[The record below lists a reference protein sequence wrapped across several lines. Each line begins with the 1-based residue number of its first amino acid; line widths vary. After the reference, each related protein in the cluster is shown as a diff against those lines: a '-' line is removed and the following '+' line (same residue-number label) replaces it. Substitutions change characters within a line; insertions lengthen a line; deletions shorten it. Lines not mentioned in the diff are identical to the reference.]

1 MDVYHAAM
9 KHTTL
14 TYNLHY
20 NRASS
25 HLNSV
30 IKQCNPG
37 IIFLQ
42 ELLTDERSLSNVIDM
57 GYELADFSNSF
68 LRKDNIYGVA
78 TFYKPTLYK
87 VRHRKSLSLPSSVI
101 QMMTFLLKNRKNPR
115 TVLRTDFEIKKS
127 PHILSTYNIHFT
139 PPATNTLRLKQLG
152 ITLGDIAVNQKTPLV
167 IAGDFNY
174 PYGRKKLEEMLA
186 IYHLQEAT
194 NNILFTSQ
202 QKFILK
208 KFSIKLKLDYVFY
221 RNITLLNNERVEVH
235 HSDHFPILSTFEL

>member
-1 MDVYHAAM
+1 MVLERAM
-9 KHTTL
+9 KHSTL

-20 NRASS
+20 NRASTELS
-25 HLNSV
+25 SV

-42 ELLTDERSLSNVIDM
+42 ELLTDESSLSNVIDL

-68 LRKDNIYGVA
+68 LRKNKIYGVA

-87 VRHRKSLSLPSSVI
+87 VHHRKSLSLPSSVY
-101 QMMTFLLKNRKNPR
+101 QLMTFLIRNRKNPR

-127 PHILSTYNIHFT
+127 SKILSTYNIHFT
-139 PPATNTLRLKQLG
+139 PTATNSLRIKQLNN
-152 ITLGDIAVNQKTPLV
+152 TLSDIAVNQKTPLV

-174 PYGRKKLEEMLA
+174 PYGRKKLEEILST
-186 IYHLQEAT
+186 YHLQEAT
-194 NNILFTSQ
+194 NNVFYTSQ

-208 KFSIKLKLDYVFY
+208 KFMIKLKLDYVFY
-221 RNITLLNNERVEVH
+221 RNISLLSNERVEVH